1 MWLPKDEVV
10 IETVYCMRHKLD
22 GLLESTR

>member
-1 MWLPKDEVV
+1 V